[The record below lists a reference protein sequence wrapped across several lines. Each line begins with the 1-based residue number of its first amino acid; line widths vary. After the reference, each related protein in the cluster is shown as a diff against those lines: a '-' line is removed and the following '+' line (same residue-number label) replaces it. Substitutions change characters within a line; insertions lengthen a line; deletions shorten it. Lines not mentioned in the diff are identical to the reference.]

1 MSRIQMLH
9 KQAMDLAE
17 AAAVARLRGEIEQ
30 AAQLTRQAFEQE
42 TQAANLIASALDA
55 EPTRSVL
62 HRSAASLAIECGELR
77 AAERLIAT
85 ALSGSPPLEIAEE
98 LKDLFIQINLSQYL
112 KRQGIDIDIKEL
124 QGLRRNGSV
133 VGN

>member
-1 MSRIQMLH
+1 MSQIQTLH
-9 KQAMDLAE
+9 QQAMDLAE
-17 AAAVARLRGEIEQ
+17 AAAVAQLRGAIEQ
-30 AAQLTRQAFEQE
+30 ATQLTRQAFEQE
-42 TQAANLIASALDA
+42 TQAANLIASVLDA

-85 ALSGSPPLEIAEE
+85 ALSGNPPPEIAEE
-98 LKDLFIQINLSQYL
+98 LKDLFIQINLGQYL

-124 QGLRRNGSV
+124 QGLVNQ
-133 VGN
+133 